1 MKVALL
7 VMIAFSA
14 GGRVLATDPATAPAQ
29 PLEKAEAAG
38 LGLPENDAATAG
50 VPDLLPKLNLLPA
63 PPRRARL
70 EGKFRGPKPTMASA
84 QQGATE
90 EIIRPIRAS
99 AMRSPMA
106 VKILLDVESA
116 STPEL
121 RRYLLR
127 LYVSTICKRM
137 RSQKPDLVPLITSF
151 ENAQIQMI
159 YRSKSP
165 HLTRSGTIE
174 DNS

>member
-1 MKVALL
+1 MEGRRERLESKSHGTKP
-7 VMIAFSA
+7 MIASV
-14 GGRVLATDPATAPAQ
+14 RQ
-29 PLEKAEAAG
+29 
-38 LGLPENDAATAG
+38 DA
-50 VPDLLPKLNLLPA
+50 
-63 PPRRARL
+63 
-70 EGKFRGPKPTMASA
+70 S
-84 QQGATE
+84 E

-137 RSQKPDLVPLITSF
+137 RSQKPDLVPLITNF